1 MGELLDLVGS
11 SAGVVID
18 AVPLVM
24 VVPTWTVM

>member
-1 MGELLDLVGS
+1 MGEFLDLVGS

-18 AVPLVM
+18 TVPLVM